1 VRVWDYAAM
10 HPEDP
15 EQYIRDLERG
25 VGQTPG
31 AAPQPLGMDAG
42 LPSGTPLSPPPPLR
56 PRSWARNPRWLIPII
71 GTIIVVANAAV
82 FFGVHFLH
90 GGPDHSVF
98 TVHGHLEM
106 NDVGAKYTIAC
117 NDGNLKLNGDTN
129 TDTVTGHC
137 RSLDVFGR
145 ANHVTVDS
153 ADTIS
158 VSGDDNVIIYH
169 SGSPIIN
176 KTGNNNTV
184 SQG

>member
-1 VRVWDYAAM
+1 MNPD
-10 HPEDP
+10 DP
-15 EQYIRDLERG
+15 EQYIRDLERRAS
-25 VGQTPG
+25 QTPE
-31 AAPQPLGMDAG
+31 AAPFPAPSQPFGTGAG
-42 LPSGTPLSPPPPLR
+42 SPSGTPLSPPPPLR
-56 PRSWARNPRWLIPII
+56 PRSWARNPRYLIPII

-90 GGPDHSVF
+90 GGVGDPHHF

-106 NDVGAKYTIAC
+106 NDVGANYTIAC
-117 NDGNLKLNGDTN
+117 NNGNLKLNGDTN